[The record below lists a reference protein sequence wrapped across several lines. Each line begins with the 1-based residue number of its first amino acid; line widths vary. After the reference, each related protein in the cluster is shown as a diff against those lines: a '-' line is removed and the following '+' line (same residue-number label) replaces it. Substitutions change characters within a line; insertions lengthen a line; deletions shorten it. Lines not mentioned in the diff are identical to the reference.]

1 MKVCVTGLGRV
12 GLVASVCLAKLG
24 HSVQGV
30 DIDPTKTRAIQE
42 GMASIKEPNVEN
54 ILRDVLANG
63 NFRATTDLISAASN
77 SEISLICVDT
87 QGDRRGNPNLTSIKH
102 ACSHIGKALG
112 ALSNHHVANKSTVLP
127 GTTEKVIIPLLERF
141 SGKKEANDFDVAVNP
156 EFLREGTAVYDFF
169 HPTRLLIG
177 SKHADRANKVSE
189 LYKGIDAE
197 TIITEIRTAEMIKY
211 VDNAFHGLKIAFAN
225 EIARICGATNI
236 DASEVMKIFLKD
248 TKLNIS
254 TAYLRP
260 GFAFGGSCIPKD
272 LKALNF
278 LAKRKEVK
286 TPLLASILKSNEVH
300 IARALEM
307 ILRTGKDRIGIY
319 GVSFKKG
326 TDDIRESALLKLA
339 SSLLKQGKKVRIYDE
354 NLNPKATH
362 GANEEY
368 LRKLIPNLGR
378 VMASSPSDIVDFADV
393 IVIGHDE
400 DMYVKMATR
409 DSRKIIV
416 DLTGILKSSE
426 HVNYYSLF

>member
-1 MKVCVTGLGRV
+1 MKVCVIGLGRV

-24 HSVQGV
+24 HVVQGV
-30 DIDPTKTRAIQE
+30 DVDLTKTRATQE

-63 NFRATTDLISAASN
+63 HFRATTDLISAVGN

-87 QGDRRGNPNLTSIKH
+87 PNYRRGSPCLTSIKC
-102 ACSHIGKALG
+102 ACSPLGKALG
-112 ALSNHHVANKSTVLP
+112 RLSNHHVAIKSTVLP

-141 SGKKEANDFDVAVNP
+141 SEKKEGNDFDVSVNP

-189 LYKGIDAE
+189 LYKDIDAE
-197 TIITEIRTAEMIKY
+197 TIITEIRTAEIIKY

-225 EIARICGATNI
+225 EIARICGATDM

-272 LKALNF
+272 LRALNF

-286 TPLLASILKSNEVH
+286 TPLLSSILKSNEVH
-300 IARALEM
+300 IARALEI
-307 ILRTGKDRIGIY
+307 ILRTGKDKIGIF

-326 TDDIRESALLKLA
+326 TDDVRESALLKLA
-339 SSLLKQGKKVRIYDE
+339 SSLLKQGKRVRIYDE
-354 NLNPKATH
+354 NLNLKTTR

-368 LRKLIPNLGR
+368 LRKLIPNLKQ
-378 VMASSPSDIVDFADV
+378 VMASSPSDIVNFADV

-400 DMYVKMATR
+400 DTYVKMATR
-409 DSRKIIV
+409 DLTKIIV